1 MMIENALDQQLTDEA
16 VWFLVNFFCRL
27 PFHQGK
33 SLAQH
38 HQGSEEKT
46 AAKDW
51 GKCHLHLH
59 PQACLKCSCC
69 LSKICC

>member
-51 GKCHLHLH
+51 GK
-59 PQACLKCSCC
+59 
-69 LSKICC
+69 